1 MPHATVLSDKVGLSQ
16 SQLVIKIIGLV
27 LAGLVAFIV
36 VHLIF
41 DLFRYLAFRFRF
53 RESFI
58 PRSWPVVLI
67 ISLWTMLTPTR
78 SFAMGIGPSESVVQV
93 ENHPESRTFGSI
105 NSLLTC
111 SVVVSGLLIEIG
123 KVRGRQLC
131 KLEINSRL
139 SHPSA
144 TAMLTEISLH
154 AVTQSQP
161 EPDTA
166 LYLAANSDQPVF
178 VPMGKSNSQLAHI
191 DLGQN
196 SVVNIVG
203 DNRETSEAVFK
214 ALMMSTLFAASS
226 KSQTIFYSST
236 LNADS
241 CFSGVSVA
249 SSFAEVL
256 QSARNAKTRSI
267 LFSREILSDHEFIQ
281 LGEYEISLVCLHST
295 PNSTTCLRVENS
307 QWYMSPH
314 NIPISPFGLSIAQ
327 ISSLSEL
334 FTDTARCAEQVSLS
348 AHPTFETVGDWKV
361 LVRTLG
367 PVDVQLSDGT
377 IIKFEKSKTKELLA
391 WLTNHRSRPTRS
403 AARTALWEFN
413 VADATFTNVI
423 SDIRRTLNQTHLLEP
438 FEEWIPRTFSD
449 QLPFHV
455 SIVSDG
461 ELLQAC
467 INRAKN
473 LQPAAAVADLH
484 RGLEL
489 VRDLPFAGTG
499 YLWPDAEGI
508 TSQLVLTV
516 ITAACMAAELDLRRG
531 ETDGVFW
538 ATAQGLK
545 VLGAHEE
552 LFALRMRA
560 HGLRGDLAGVRFE
573 FESYKR
579 AMLSDSLQIIEP
591 SKKLVALCREL
602 TAPNSVALAR

>member
-1 MPHATVLSDKVGLSQ
+1 MPHATILSDKVGLSQ
-16 SQLVIKIIGLV
+16 SQLAIKIIGLILV
-27 LAGLVAFIV
+27 GLVAFIV
-36 VHLIF
+36 VHLVF

-53 RESFI
+53 CESFI
-58 PRSWPVVLI
+58 PRSWPVVFI

-93 ENHPESRTFGSI
+93 ENHPESRPFGSI

-123 KVRGRQLC
+123 KLRGRQLC
-131 KLEINSRL
+131 KLEFNSRL

-144 TAMLTEISLH
+144 TAMLTEISLR
-154 AVTQSQP
+154 AVAQSQP
-161 EPDTA
+161 EPDKA
-166 LYLAANSDQPVF
+166 QYLAANSDQPIF
-178 VPMGKSNSQLAHI
+178 VPMGKSNSQLVHI
-191 DLGQN
+191 DLGEN
-196 SVVNIVG
+196 SVVNIIG
-203 DNRETSEAVFK
+203 DNREMSEAVFK
-214 ALMMSTLFAASS
+214 ALMLSTLFAASS
-226 KSQTIFYSST
+226 KSQTIFYSPT

-241 CFSGVSVA
+241 CFSGISVV

-256 QSARNAKTRSI
+256 QSARNVRTKSI

-281 LGEYEISLVCLHST
+281 LGENKISLVCLHST
-295 PNSTTCLRVENS
+295 SNLTASLRVENC
-307 QWYMSPH
+307 QWYMSPQ

-327 ISSLSEL
+327 VSALSEL
-334 FTDTARCAEQVSLS
+334 FTDTVRCAQQASLH
-348 AHPTFETVGDWKV
+348 ALTTFETVGDWKV

-413 VADATFTNVI
+413 IADATFTNVI

-473 LQPAAAVADLH
+473 LQPAEAVADLH

-579 AMLSDSLQIIEP
+579 AMLSDSFEIIAP

>member
-1 MPHATVLSDKVGLSQ
+1 MNVPAVLSDKVGLSQ
-16 SQLVIKIIGLV
+16 SQLAIKIIGLV
-27 LAGLVAFIV
+27 LAGLISFIV
-36 VHLIF
+36 VNLVF
-41 DLFRYLAFRFRF
+41 DLLRYLAFRFRF
-53 RESFI
+53 RESFT
-58 PRSWPVVLI
+58 PRSWPAVFI

-78 SFAMGIGPSESVVQV
+78 SFALGIGPSESAVQV
-93 ENHPESRTFGSI
+93 ENHQESRPFGSI

-166 LYLAANSDQPVF
+166 LYLVANSDRPVF
-178 VPMGKSNSQLAHI
+178 VPMGRSNSQLVHI

-203 DNRETSEAVFK
+203 DSREMSEAVFK

-236 LNADS
+236 LTANS
-241 CFSGVSVA
+241 CFSGISVS

-256 QSARNAKTRSI
+256 QSARNSETKSI
-267 LFSREILSDHEFIQ
+267 LFSFEILSDHELIQ
-281 LGEYEISLVCLHST
+281 LGENEIPLVCLHST
-295 PNSTTCLRVENS
+295 SNSTTCLRVENS
-307 QWYMSPH
+307 QWYMSPY
-314 NIPISPFGLSIAQ
+314 NIPISPFGLSTAQ
-327 ISSLSEL
+327 ISVLSEL
-334 FTDTARCAEQVSLS
+334 FTDTVRCAEQVSLN
-348 AHPTFETVGDWKV
+348 AHTTFETVGDWKV

-367 PVDVQLSDGT
+367 PVDVQLFDGT

-423 SDIRRTLNQTHLLEP
+423 SDIRRTLNQTHLLGP

-461 ELLQAC
+461 ELLQSC

-516 ITAACMAAELDLRRG
+516 ITAACMAAELDLGRG

-579 AMLSDSLQIIEP
+579 AMLLDSLQIFEP

>member
-1 MPHATVLSDKVGLSQ
+1 MHIATVLSDQVGLPQ

-27 LAGLVAFIV
+27 LAGLIAFIV
-36 VHLIF
+36 VHLGF
-41 DLFRYLAFRFRF
+41 DLLRYLAFRFRF

-58 PRSWPVVLI
+58 PRSWPVVFI
-67 ISLWTMLTPTR
+67 VSLWTMLTPTR
-78 SFAMGIGPSESVVQV
+78 SFALGIGSSESVVQV
-93 ENHPESRTFGSI
+93 ENHPESRPFGSI

-161 EPDTA
+161 EPDKA
-166 LYLAANSDQPVF
+166 LYLAINSDRPVF
-178 VPMGKSNSQLAHI
+178 VPMGKSKSLLVHI
-191 DLGQN
+191 DLGEN
-196 SVVNIVG
+196 SVVNILG
-203 DNRETSEAVFK
+203 DNREMSEAVFK
-214 ALMMSTLFAASS
+214 ALMLSTLFAASS
-226 KSQTIFYSST
+226 KSQTIFYSLT

-241 CFSGVSVA
+241 CFSGISVA

-256 QSARNAKTRSI
+256 QSARNSETKSI
-267 LFSREILSDHEFIQ
+267 LFSREILSDHEFMQ
-281 LGEYEISLVCLHST
+281 LGENGISLVCLHSSS
-295 PNSTTCLRVENS
+295 NSTTCLRVENG
-307 QWYMSPH
+307 QWYMSPQ
-314 NIPISPFGLSIAQ
+314 NIPISPFGLSVAQ
-327 ISSLSEL
+327 VSALSEL
-334 FTDTARCAEQVSLS
+334 FTDTVRCAEQASLNALAILGS
-348 AHPTFETVGDWKV
+348 VGDWKV

-467 INRAKN
+467 INRAKK
-473 LQPAAAVADLH
+473 LQPAEAVADLH

-579 AMLSDSLQIIEP
+579 AMLSDSFEIIAP

>member
-1 MPHATVLSDKVGLSQ
+1 MHIATVLSDQVGLPQ

-27 LAGLVAFIV
+27 LAGLIAFIV
-36 VHLIF
+36 VHLGF
-41 DLFRYLAFRFRF
+41 DLLRYLAFRFRF

-58 PRSWPVVLI
+58 PRSWPVVFI
-67 ISLWTMLTPTR
+67 VSLWTMLTPTR
-78 SFAMGIGPSESVVQV
+78 SFALGIGSSESVVQV
-93 ENHPESRTFGSI
+93 ENHPESRPFGSI

-161 EPDTA
+161 EPDKA
-166 LYLAANSDQPVF
+166 LYLAINSDRPVF
-178 VPMGKSNSQLAHI
+178 VPMGKSKSLLVHI
-191 DLGQN
+191 DLGEN
-196 SVVNIVG
+196 SVVNILG
-203 DNRETSEAVFK
+203 DNREMSEAVFK
-214 ALMMSTLFAASS
+214 ALMLSTLFAASS
-226 KSQTIFYSST
+226 KSQTIFYSLT

-241 CFSGVSVA
+241 CFSGISVA

-256 QSARNAKTRSI
+256 QSARNSETKSI
-267 LFSREILSDHEFIQ
+267 LFSREILSDHEFMQ
-281 LGEYEISLVCLHST
+281 LGENGISLVCLHSSS
-295 PNSTTCLRVENS
+295 NSTTCLRVENG
-307 QWYMSPH
+307 QWYMSPQ
-314 NIPISPFGLSIAQ
+314 NIPISPFGLSVAQ
-327 ISSLSEL
+327 VSALSEL
-334 FTDTARCAEQVSLS
+334 FTDTVRCAEQASLNALAILGS
-348 AHPTFETVGDWKV
+348 VGDWKV

-473 LQPAAAVADLH
+473 LQPAEAVADLH

-602 TAPNSVALAR
+602 TAPHSVALAR